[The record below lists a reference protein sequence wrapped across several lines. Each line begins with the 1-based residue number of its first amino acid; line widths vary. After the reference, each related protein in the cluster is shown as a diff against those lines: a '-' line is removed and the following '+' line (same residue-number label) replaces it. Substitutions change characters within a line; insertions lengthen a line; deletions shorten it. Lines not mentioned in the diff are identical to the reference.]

1 MSSVVFVSGH
11 DPDGAALLRLVVVL
25 VVADG
30 GGVGHDDVVRR
41 EQLQLPN
48 GGEQWLGGY
57 APSMYSNLVNR
68 LGSLNVVQNLTRS
81 PNAPK
86 QTSA

>member
-1 MSSVVFVSGH
+1 M
-11 DPDGAALLRLVVVL
+11 AAAWDMMMLCAAAYGSLCELPL
-25 VVADG
+25 
-30 GGVGHDDVVRR
+30 
-41 EQLQLPN
+41 LQLPN

-57 APSMYSNLVNR
+57 TPSMYSNLVNR